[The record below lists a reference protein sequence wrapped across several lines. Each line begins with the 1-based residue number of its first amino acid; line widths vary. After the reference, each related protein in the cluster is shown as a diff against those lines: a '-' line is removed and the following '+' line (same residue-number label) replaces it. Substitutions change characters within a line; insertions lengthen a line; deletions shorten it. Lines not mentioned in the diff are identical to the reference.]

1 MQQENSFSSAMVRR
15 FVWDTSSYY
24 GEPAGRQRQVRLPHS
39 IANNRDIGIAFV
51 HDPFKTFEKQ
61 YVGMVY
67 AICVV
72 KFHHLN

>member
-1 MQQENSFSSAMVRR
+1 MHATGKQLFLCHGSSFCVRYV
-15 FVWDTSSYY
+15 FVL
-24 GEPAGRQRQVRLPHS
+24 RRVRLPHS

-67 AICVV
+67 AIYVV
-72 KFHHLN
+72 NSIILIKAA